1 MIFVTLFLR
10 LEALPGHIFEKLSR
24 FDWLGATLFSVSSA
38 GFLFGI
44 TTGGVMFAWYV
55 RSLITETIPVHH

>member
-1 MIFVTLFLR
+1 MIFVTFFLK
-10 LEALPGHIFEKLSR
+10 LETLPGHILEKLGR

-44 TTGGVMFAWYV
+44 TTGGVMFAW
-55 RSLITETIPVHH
+55 